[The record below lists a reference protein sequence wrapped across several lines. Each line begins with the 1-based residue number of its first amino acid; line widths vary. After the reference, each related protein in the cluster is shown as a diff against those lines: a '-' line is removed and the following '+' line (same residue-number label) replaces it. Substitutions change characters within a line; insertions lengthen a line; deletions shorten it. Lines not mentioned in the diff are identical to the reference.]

1 MKERETTQ
9 SPFGTGNKAYCIVL
23 FHFCVLALRPSLLSF
38 NIKIRHQNVSYK
50 IVNMTIKTV
59 KKNKFQWQ
67 RFLRLYFH
75 FKVFN
80 YF

>member
-59 KKNKFQWQ
+59 KEKQIPMAKI
-67 RFLRLYFH
+67 
-75 FKVFN
+75 FKIIFPL
-80 YF
+80 